1 VETEQRN
8 RSLIY
13 LLEHRNNFQKVTKF
27 ISVDFLDNLKIFT
40 TDRFHVSTKAVDETT
55 IKQCADV

>member
-13 LLEHRNNFQKVTKF
+13 LLEHCNNFQKVTKF
-27 ISVDFLDNLKIFT
+27 ISLDFLDNPKIFT
-40 TDRFHVSTKAVDETT
+40 TDRFHVPTKAVDETT
-55 IKQCADV
+55 IKQYADV